1 MLPDSHFLRT
11 RLEALTC
18 ALDAETPAQLAG
30 GVQQAY
36 AAAFGLTAALGVL
49 LGLLG
54 LWLQPLALERPE
66 IAWALLGTGS
76 ALATLMFLF
85 SGWQLR
91 RGLAQVAGGRQRRA
105 QLLAAAFSLSAA
117 PAVPW
122 LLACAALP
130 WPQLAL
136 GLAGLAAL
144 AYALGRWQL
153 GQWAQQL

>member
-54 LWLQPLALERPE
+54 IAGVNLYTRHLADINAAALTPRLVVLALA
-66 IAWALLGTGS
+66 ISLLLGLLSGLLPARNAS
-76 ALATLMFLF
+76 RLAITE
-85 SGWQLR
+85 
-91 RGLAQVAGGRQRRA
+91 
-105 QLLAAAFSLSAA
+105 
-117 PAVPW
+117 
-122 LLACAALP
+122 
-130 WPQLAL
+130 
-136 GLAGLAAL
+136 
-144 AYALGRWQL
+144 ALGRV
-153 GQWAQQL
+153 